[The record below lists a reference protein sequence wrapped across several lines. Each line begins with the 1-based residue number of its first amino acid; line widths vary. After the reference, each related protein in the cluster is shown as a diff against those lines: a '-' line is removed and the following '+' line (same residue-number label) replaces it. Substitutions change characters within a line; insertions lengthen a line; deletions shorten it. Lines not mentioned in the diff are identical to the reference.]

1 MAWGGC
7 SGLEMECGEML
18 RFGDGVWVLHGIMRW
33 DPLRPQTV
41 MVILLEEEGNPSQS
55 PPGAT

>member
-1 MAWGGC
+1 M
-7 SGLEMECGEML
+7 EMECGEML

-33 DPLRPQTV
+33 DPPWPQTV